1 MIYSFTCKSYLNKLK
16 KTSSYKYYSIVT
28 FYNFFMSLRS
38 PSFGERIK
46 DIAFNLRYHLLG
58 YFEEYEKS
66 SLLKEDD
73 EIHILGNS
81 FSPKENNMK

>member
-1 MIYSFTCKSYLNKLK
+1 
-16 KTSSYKYYSIVT
+16 
-28 FYNFFMSLRS
+28 MSLRS

-66 SLLKEDD
+66 SLLKEGD